1 MSNCLNNIKFNID
14 NIDNN
19 KKIDKIDADTSIID
33 NNIINNNNNIT
44 NNNNDIDIIN
54 NKQIFSTENLLIDE
68 YIEQYFQKLIV
79 PLLPNMKNYKFAV
92 SGPIAAGK
100 STLLQILYSLFN
112 KYKFK
117 IGILP
122 EYINSDP
129 EIGSELL
136 DRFIKKDI
144 TNATFQNYILD
155 VYKNSYLQIDNDIN
169 ILMMERVPD
178 DAILI
183 FANITNCNTPEDM
196 NEQTLFALYNK
207 MLDYDK
213 RYGFPSY
220 LNDETEYITYFGNV
234 NDIIINVIDIIAQDV
249 KNKVKSRII
258 GLKADEKISASRIK
272 KRGRVEELNYDI
284 NYLRQISHAYDVIF
298 KIKDLNE
305 IHKKKL
311 KDELMLQNINNKD
324 YLIQLEKINHK
335 YNIRFTN
342 IGRIVDEF

>member
-1 MSNCLNNIKFNID
+1 MSNYYETKP
-14 NIDNN
+14 
-19 KKIDKIDADTSIID
+19 
-33 NNIINNNNNIT
+33 
-44 NNNNDIDIIN
+44 
-54 NKQIFSTENLLIDE
+54 IFSNENLFIDE
-68 YIEQYFQKLIV
+68 YTEQYFNKVIV

-112 KYKFK
+112 KNKFK

-129 EIGSELL
+129 KIGSELL

-155 VYKNSYLQIDNDIN
+155 VYRNSYLQIDKDIN

-207 MLDYDK
+207 MIDYDK
-213 RYGFPSY
+213 KYGFPSY
-220 LNDETEYITYFGNV
+220 FNNETEYITYFGNID
-234 NDIIINVIDIIAQDV
+234 DIIINVIDIIASDI
-249 KNKVKSRII
+249 KNNVKSRII
-258 GLKADEKISASRIK
+258 GLKADEKISVSRIK

-284 NYLRQISHAYDVIF
+284 NYLRQISHAYNEIF

-305 IHKKKL
+305 IHKRKL
-311 KDELMLQNINNKD
+311 KEQLEIKNINEQE
-324 YLIQLEKINHK
+324 YLNEIEKIDRK

-342 IGRIVDEF
+342 IGRIVDEY